1 MKLTLTIFAFAL
13 VACIDVGAPAQQRAT
28 PSVRVNHLLARSVR
42 AGGPGAAVMVISD
55 GKIVHQK
62 GYGLANVET
71 RRPITAQTTFDL
83 ASASKQFTA
92 MAVMILA
99 ERGKLSYSDTLSRFF
114 PELPPYASRITV
126 RHLLT
131 HTSGIPD
138 YMDVFSKRPEG
149 VNPEPSSRDV
159 IALLARIP
167 EPHFAAGDKY
177 EYSNSGYVVLG
188 QIVEKVSGLS
198 FPAFMKAQVFHPLGM
213 ERTIVSDRIIAP
225 SPNRA
230 VSYDASWIFGWRYR
244 NADYTA
250 LNRIYGDGNV
260 NTSLDDMY
268 QWDRALDTE
277 VLVKRGTLAQAFQPS
292 QLNDGTK
299 SNYGFGW
306 RLLTWYGRPILQHGG
321 AWAGFRTNIAR
332 VPSERL
338 TVVVLSNVT
347 TFKVAEVTKT
357 ITGYY
362 LEDAG
367 DK

>member
-1 MKLTLTIFAFAL
+1 MKLLWTILSFAL
-13 VACIDVGAPAQQRAT
+13 TACIDERAPVQQRAAS
-28 PSVRVNHLLARSVR
+28 SVRIDNLLAQSVR
-42 AGGPGAAVMVISD
+42 AGGPGAAVMVISN
-55 GKIVHQK
+55 GRIVHQK
-62 GYGLANVET
+62 GYGLADVET

-92 MAVMILA
+92 MAVMMLA
-99 ERGKLSYSDTLSRFF
+99 ERGQLSYSDTLSKFY
-114 PELPPYASRITV
+114 PEFPPYASRITV

-138 YMDVFSKRPEG
+138 YMDVFRKRRGG
-149 VNPEPSSRDV
+149 VNADPTSRDV
-159 IALLARIP
+159 IALLARMP
-167 EPHFAAGDKY
+167 EAHFVAGDKY

-188 QIVEKVSGLS
+188 QIVENVSGLS
-198 FPAFMKAQVFHPLGM
+198 FPAFMTANVFRPLGM
-213 ERTIVSDRIIAP
+213 GSTIVSDQIIAP

-244 NADYTA
+244 NADSTA

-260 NTSLDDMY
+260 NTSLNDMY
-268 QWDRALDTE
+268 QWDRALSTDA
-277 VLVKRGTLAQAFQPS
+277 LVKQGTLAQAFQPS
-292 QLNDGTK
+292 RLNDGTK

-306 RLLTWYGRPILQHGG
+306 RLLTWYGRPVLQHGG
-321 AWAGFRTNIAR
+321 SWAGFRTNIVR

-357 ITGYY
+357 ITEYY
-362 LEDAG
+362 LEDAP
-367 DK
+367 